1 MQQILQLNMGLSVVE
16 RLKTYDV
23 EKIVLTGLVVFNL
36 ILSDVAKPASMD
48 KMCKYSQ
55 FQQVSNRSGI
65 EAKSP
70 SSIIFRRFG
79 SLAHLVSL
87 HAFFAHSKF
96 QVEYSVSFR
105 GER

>member
-1 MQQILQLNMGLSVVE
+1 MMWKELFPLF
-16 RLKTYDV
+16 
-23 EKIVLTGLVVFNL
+23 LVVFSI

-70 SSIIFRRFG
+70 SFIIFRRFG
-79 SLAHLVSL
+79 SLVDVSGT
-87 HAFFAHSKF
+87 A
-96 QVEYSVSFR
+96 VW
-105 GER
+105 

>member
-1 MQQILQLNMGLSVVE
+1 MMWKKLFLLF
-16 RLKTYDV
+16 
-23 EKIVLTGLVVFNL
+23 LVVFNL

-79 SLAHLVSL
+79 SLVHLVSL

>member
-1 MQQILQLNMGLSVVE
+1 MMWKKLFSLFLN
-16 RLKTYDV
+16 
-23 EKIVLTGLVVFNL
+23 VFNL

-48 KMCKYSQ
+48 KVCKHSQ

-79 SLAHLVSL
+79 SLDDVSGT
-87 HAFFAHSKF
+87 A
-96 QVEYSVSFR
+96 VW
-105 GER
+105 

>member
-1 MQQILQLNMGLSVVE
+1 MWKKLFPLF
-16 RLKTYDV
+16 
-23 EKIVLTGLVVFNL
+23 LVVFNL
-36 ILSDVAKPASMD
+36 FLSDVAKPASMD

-79 SLAHLVSL
+79 SLVGYCSLVSL

>member
-1 MQQILQLNMGLSVVE
+1 MMWKKLFPLF
-16 RLKTYDV
+16 
-23 EKIVLTGLVVFNL
+23 LVVFNL

-55 FQQVSNRSGI
+55 FQQVPNRSGI

-79 SLAHLVSL
+79 SLVDVSGT
-87 HAFFAHSKF
+87 
-96 QVEYSVSFR
+96 VVW
-105 GER
+105 

>member
-1 MQQILQLNMGLSVVE
+1 MMRKKLFPLFL
-16 RLKTYDV
+16 D
-23 EKIVLTGLVVFNL
+23 VFNL
-36 ILSDVAKPASMD
+36 ILSDVLKPASMD
-48 KMCKYSQ
+48 KMCVYSQ

-70 SSIIFRRFG
+70 SSIIFRRLG
-79 SLAHLVSL
+79 SLVDVSDTSLVSL
-87 HAFFAHSKF
+87 HALFAHSKF